1 MADLFA
7 SSKQPSLFP
16 LTTPVIR
23 ISKNEYRAFYKDERA
38 LFRIL
43 LELLHRDVVE
53 SRLVMGFLLWLERQR
68 YTSYSLSKMFVNS
81 MTPDV
86 INLVADEV
94 VICIKFLQKK
104 ANNFISEGSSKS
116 YNISHLQYFLDRK
129 CIHLEDLYHNGDL
142 LFHEVSCIA
151 NDISVKAFDDILEQF
166 IRHGEIRYQH
176 QQMVPPDDRT
186 IFLTFSKG
194 YPISEDEI
202 IQYFT
207 SMFGDFIQSLHM
219 QPVDEQETQSLFA
232 RVVVR
237 NPSFVRAVIE
247 RDGPHGKS
255 KYIINGKHVWARKFV
270 PRTPYN

>member
-81 MTPDV
+81 LTPNV
-86 INLVADEV
+86 INQVVDDV
-94 VICIKFLQKK
+94 VICIKILQNKT
-104 ANNFISEGSSKS
+104 NNFMPEGTSKC
-116 YNISHLQYFLDRK
+116 YNISNLQYFLDRK
-129 CIHLEDLYHNGDL
+129 YMHLEELYHNGDL
-142 LFHEVSCIA
+142 IFHEVSSIA
-151 NDISVKAFDDILEQF
+151 SDISVKAFDDILEQF
-166 IRHGEIRYQH
+166 IRYEH

-194 YPISEDEI
+194 YPIFEDEI

-219 QPVDEQETQSLFA
+219 QPVDEPET
-232 RVVVR
+232 
-237 NPSFVRAVIE
+237 
-247 RDGPHGKS
+247 
-255 KYIINGKHVWARKFV
+255 
-270 PRTPYN
+270 